1 MRMAVVATPVGALL
15 AAIAGFWY
23 GWHGSDVDPSPPA
36 AVCPMLRSELLDRL
50 VPQHRP
56 PSEERFLSTG
66 VRGSAC
72 TVTGPDVDLDLAVMR
87 FGRHDGLDPINAAR
101 QGMLRAINRRII
113 PVVLGDEAWHF
124 RDGPQNVYLM
134 ARLGTTV
141 VQVRYAAPL
150 TEDTLAS
157 SATVLA
163 QEVLAQL

>member
-1 MRMAVVATPVGALL
+1 MAVVGTSAGALL
-15 AAIAGFWY
+15 AAMAGFWY
-23 GWHGSDVDPSPPA
+23 GWHGSDVDPAPPA
-36 AVCPMLRSELLDRL
+36 AVCPTVRSELLDRL
-50 VPQHRP
+50 VPQHGP
-56 PSEERFLSTG
+56 PSEERFRNTG

-72 TVTGPDVDLDLAVMR
+72 VVGGPDVDLDLAVMR
-87 FGRHDGLDPINAAR
+87 FGRHDGLDPINASR
-101 QGMLRAINRRII
+101 QGMLRAVNRRIV
-113 PVVLGDEAWHF
+113 PVALGDEAWYF

-150 TEDTLAS
+150 AEDALAS